1 MVTSFDV
8 YPALD
13 VLEGRCVRLRQGK
26 RERVTVEG
34 GDPAAAAARFVAEG
48 ARQLHLVD
56 LDGAFSGAPTPGL
69 LERVVE
75 AAGGVRVQVGGGF
88 RSVES
93 IEAALAAG
101 AARVVV
107 GTAAVSPTLLP
118 QLSARFRD
126 ALVIAIDAREGKVMT
141 EGWAR
146 ASGLDA
152 VELAQRSVAA
162 GVARLLVTATQRDG
176 LLQGP
181 DLALVGEI
189 LSAARVPVIAAGGI
203 GTLAHVRA
211 VRELGCEGVVV
222 GSALWMGRFTLADAL
237 AA

>member
-1 MVTSFDV
+1 MVTPFEV

-13 VLEGRCVRLRQGK
+13 VLDGRCVRLGQGE
-26 RERVTVEG
+26 RARVTVEG
-34 GDPAAAAARFVAEG
+34 GDPAVAAARFVAEG
-48 ARQLHLVD
+48 ARSLHLVD
-56 LDGAFSGAPTPGL
+56 LDGAFSGTPTPGL

-88 RSVES
+88 RSADA
-93 IEAALAAG
+93 IEAALEAG

-107 GTAAVSPTLLP
+107 GTAAVSSTLLP
-118 QLSARFRD
+118 QLSASFGD
-126 ALVIAIDAREGKVMT
+126 ALVVALDVRAGKVVT
-141 EGWAR
+141 DGWAR
-146 ASGLDA
+146 TSDLDA
-152 VELAQRSVAA
+152 AELARRCVAA

-181 DLALVGEI
+181 DLAIIGEI
-189 LSAARVPVIAAGGI
+189 LSTARIAVIAAGGI

>member
-1 MVTSFDV
+1 MTSLDV

-13 VLEGRCVRLRQGK
+13 VLEGRCVRLRQGR

-34 GDPAAAAARFVAEG
+34 GDPADAAARFVAEG

-56 LDGAFSGAPTPGL
+56 LDGAFSGEPTPGL

-88 RSVES
+88 RSEES

-107 GTAAVSPTLLP
+107 GTAAVSPTLLAH
-118 QLSARFRD
+118 LAARFGD
-126 ALVIAIDAREGKVMT
+126 ALVVALDVRDGKVVT
-141 EGWAR
+141 DGWAR
-146 ASGLDA
+146 TSGLDPI
-152 VELAQRSVAA
+152 ELARRCVAA
-162 GVARLLVTATQRDG
+162 GVVRLLVTATQRDG

-181 DLALVGEI
+181 DLELLGET